1 MVVRSDDGI
10 FYNLQH
16 FASVS
21 IELLQDTPADT
32 YRLRAIYP
40 APYDSYWENLAY
52 FSNLEDAQK
61 VLSELGQAWLDGQP
75 GFSIPLRD
83 GLLGL
88 Q

>member
-32 YRLRAIYP
+32 YLLRAIYP

-52 FSNLEDAQK
+52 FST
-61 VLSELGQAWLDGQP
+61 WLDGQP